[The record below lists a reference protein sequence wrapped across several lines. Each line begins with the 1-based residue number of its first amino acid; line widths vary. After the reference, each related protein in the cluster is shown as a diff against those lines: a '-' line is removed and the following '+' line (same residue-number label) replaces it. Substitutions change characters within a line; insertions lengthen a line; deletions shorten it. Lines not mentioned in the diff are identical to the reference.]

1 MMEKVSREITE
12 ASVLAGAQ
20 RLRVAISDSGTVVD
34 YADADAGA
42 DAPPVT
48 DAPFVTLGFFDLQVN
63 GFAGVDFN
71 APGLTPESMDTALEG
86 MLACGVTK
94 CLPTVISAGPDRLA
108 DRFRALE
115 DSVRRSRLGPYMVA
129 GYHLEGPFISPDDG
143 YRGCHPAAAIC
154 AADVSLFERLQKAA
168 GGRIRLVSLAP
179 EVVGALKLIDHLRR
193 ADICVALAH
202 TAATRA
208 EIRDAVDRGAC
219 LSTHLGNG
227 TPRHLE
233 KHDNPIIHQL
243 GHDRLHASFI
253 ADGQHLAV
261 DILKMYLRAKG
272 VSRSILVSDATAAAS
287 AREGNY
293 TLGELVIARGADTV
307 VRLPGTPYLAGSAL
321 GLDQA
326 LRNLVAWLGVDLA
339 DVSTMAGINP
349 RRLLFGPGPAV
360 RPGAPAE
367 LVWWEP
373 TDTGPY
379 VSAAQVGPFH
389 HRRNH

>member
-1 MMEKVSREITE
+1 MIEKVEREFTE
-12 ASVLAGAQ
+12 ASVLAGAE
-20 RLRVAISDSGTVVD
+20 RLRVVVSDSGTVVD
-34 YADADAGA
+34 VTETG
-42 DAPPVT
+42 APPVT

-71 APGLTPESMDTALEG
+71 APDLTPQAMDAALEG
-86 MLACGVTK
+86 MLSCGVTK
-94 CLPTVISAGPDRLA
+94 CLPTIISAGPDQLA

-115 DSVRRSRLGPYMVA
+115 DSVRQSRLGPYMVA

-154 AADVSLFERLQKAA
+154 AADVALFERVQKAA

-179 EVVGALKLIDHLRR
+179 EVAGAPELIDHLRN
-193 ADICVALAH
+193 AGLCVALAH

-208 EIRDAVDRGAC
+208 EIGDAVDRGAC

-243 GHDRLHASFI
+243 GDDRLHASFI
-253 ADGQHLAV
+253 ADGQHLPAGV
-261 DILKMYLRAKG
+261 LKLYLRAKG
-272 VSRSILVSDATAAAS
+272 VSRSILVSDATAAA
-287 AREGNY
+287 AAGAGNY
-293 TLGELVIARGADTV
+293 TLGELVIARGADAV

-326 LRNLVAWLGVDLA
+326 LRNLVAWAGLDLA
-339 DVSTMAGINP
+339 EVSTMAAINP
-349 RRLLFGPGPAV
+349 RRLLFGPGASV
-360 RPGAPAE
+360 RTGAPAE

-373 TDTGPY
+373 TDSGPR

-389 HRRNH
+389 HRTNH